1 MELVEPGIN
10 FFDPREAVRLY
21 DLLGSRSLQK
31 TTILILAHPISPV
44 MDHFDLAL
52 KLLAAGQLDEARI
65 YLEELLRQDPDNPDI
80 LYNLGLCYLDLDP
93 LYQVR
98 ELLHRGL

>member
-1 MELVEPGIN
+1 M
-10 FFDPREAVRLY
+10 DPFE
-21 DLLGSRSLQK
+21 Q
-31 TTILILAHPISPV
+31 
-44 MDHFDLAL
+44 AL
-52 KLLAAGQLDEARI
+52 KFIQAGRLAEARI